1 MGKKRIRLESPH
13 RCKEGDRV
21 TWQSLI
27 LTGLRPQ
34 RRCISA
40 ALYAALPLHCLDIYD
55 QSGKERVDADGITR
69 ALQVGRVMEEK
80 TELLAGS
87 YK

>member
-27 LTGLRPQ
+27 LTGLKPKRG
-34 RRCISA
+34 CISA
-40 ALYAALPLHCLDIYD
+40 ALCAALPLLGRLR
-55 QSGKERVDADGITR
+55 SGSGRERVDADGITR
-69 ALQVGRVMEEK
+69 ALRAGKVMEEK
-80 TELLAGS
+80 TELLTAS